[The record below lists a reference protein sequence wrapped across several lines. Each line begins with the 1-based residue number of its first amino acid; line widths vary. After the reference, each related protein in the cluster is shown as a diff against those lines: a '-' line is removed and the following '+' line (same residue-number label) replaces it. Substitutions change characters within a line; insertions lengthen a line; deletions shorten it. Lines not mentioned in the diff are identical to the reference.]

1 MSNRK
6 LAHLA
11 FVYIKDKIFDI
22 IFPSANT
29 ATASRTSIQITTA
42 KMTRYL
48 QYECKYCI
56 LFCQ

>member
-11 FVYIKDKIFDI
+11 CVYIKDKIFDI

-29 ATASRTSIQITTA
+29 ATTSRTSIQTTA

-48 QYECKYCI
+48 QYESQYCI